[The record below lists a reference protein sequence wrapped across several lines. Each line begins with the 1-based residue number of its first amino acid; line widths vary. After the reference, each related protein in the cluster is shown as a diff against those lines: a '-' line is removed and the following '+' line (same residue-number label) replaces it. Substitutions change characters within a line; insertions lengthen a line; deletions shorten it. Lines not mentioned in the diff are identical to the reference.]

1 MIKTI
6 KTMAKQEK
14 ERYNVPRKVQDVIPV
29 RRIWPDGIFLVGTKF
44 TKTYKFTDINY
55 LVASREDKESMF
67 LTYSEL
73 LNSLDSGA
81 VTKITV
87 NNRRMNKANFEQ
99 SILMPMQ
106 GDFRDEYRREYNQM
120 LLDKAT
126 GANGI
131 TQEKYITIS
140 VVKKDIEEARAYFA
154 RVGAD
159 LVSHFAALGSKC
171 VELDATERLRILHDF
186 YRQGEEAEFRFNA
199 REMMKRGHDFRDYIC
214 PDGIEKN
221 SDYLKL
227 GEKYCR
233 VLFLKD
239 YASYI
244 KDNMATELTD
254 FNRNMMLSID
264 VVPVP
269 TDEAVREVENRL
281 LGVETNITNWQRRQ
295 NANNNFSAVV
305 PYDMELQ
312 RKESKEFLDD
322 LTTRDQ
328 RMMFAVITLAITADT
343 KEQLDSDTEAVLS
356 VARKHM
362 CQLATL
368 KFQQLDGLNTALPIG
383 ARKINA
389 FRTLTTESLAVFIP
403 FKVQEIQD
411 KGGIYFGE
419 NAISHNLIM
428 CNKANLLNQSAFLLG
443 VPGAGKSFSAKELIA
458 FLMLHPDY
466 ANDDILICD
475 PENEFGALCQ
485 ALGRDMAS
493 VIHMAAG
500 GKDRLNAM
508 YMVEGYGEQ
517 NPIVEKSQFIMSL
530 IEQIDKTGVGPQH
543 KSIIDRCTALVY
555 QDAER
560 TGNIATLCDLRE
572 KLLEQP
578 EEKAKDIALSLELFT
593 TGSLDI
599 FGRES
604 TVDLDKRVV
613 VFDIRGLGQ

>member
-1 MIKTI
+1 MRNPK
-6 KTMAKQEK
+6 
-14 ERYNVPRKVQDVIPV
+14 NV
-29 RRIWPDGIFLVGTKF
+29 L
-44 TKTYKFTDINY
+44 
-55 LVASREDKESMF
+55 ES
-67 LTYSEL
+67 LTSK
-73 LNSLDSGA
+73 A
-81 VTKITV
+81 A
-87 NNRRMNKANFEQ
+87 NKDYHYQ
-99 SILMPMQ
+99 RL
-106 GDFRDEYRREYNQM
+106 Y
-120 LLDKAT
+120 KAT

-131 TQEKYITIS
+131 MQEKYITIS
-140 VVKKDIEEARAYFA
+140 VVKKDVEEARAYFA

-159 LVSHFAALGSKC
+159 LISHFAALGSKC

-186 YRQGEEAEFRFNA
+186 YRQGEESEFVFNA
-199 REMMKRGHDFRDYIC
+199 REMMKRGHSFKDYIC

-227 GEKYCR
+227 GDKFCR

-244 KDNMATELTD
+244 KDNMVTELTD
-254 FNRNMMLSID
+254 MARNLMFSID
-264 VVPVP
+264 IVPVP

-328 RMMFAVITLAITADT
+328 RMMFAVMTLAITADT

-362 CQLATL
+362 CQLAVL

-419 NAISHNLIM
+419 NAISHNLIL
-428 CNKANLLNQSAFLLG
+428 CNKANLLNQSAFYLG
-443 VPGAGKSFSAKELIA
+443 VPGAGKSFAVKELIA

-466 ANDDILICD
+466 ADDDILICD
-475 PENEFGALCQ
+475 PEGEFGALVKT
-485 ALGRDMAS
+485 LGREKAT
-493 VIHMAAG
+493 VAHLVAG

-508 YMVEGYGEQ
+508 YMVEGYGEN
-517 NPIVEKSQFIMSL
+517 NPIVEKSQFVMSL
-530 IEQIDKTGVGPQH
+530 IEQIDKRGVGPQH

-555 QDAER
+555 PEAEKAGR
-560 TGNIATLCDLRE
+560 AATLCDLRR

-578 EEKAKDIALSLELFT
+578 EDKAMRGDRKMRYFEADLKSERPVYGSNGEIKQVLPSRED
-593 TGSLDI
+593 SLDRLMEENARQ
-599 FGRES
+599 FAAAAES
-604 TVDLDKRVV
+604 VEDVVIRKLVVDKLHTALIQLTKEERDFICALF
-613 VFDIRGLGQ
+613 FDEKTESEVAKGLGVSQQAVHKRKNRILKKLKNFFE